1 MDSSRQQ
8 RLSATMGAVRE
19 LIVHD
24 LRAAGDGRAA
34 SARTLSMSLELLEV
48 LWAELRQLADEHERL
63 QRASAGGTGAGR

>member
-24 LRAAGDGRAA
+24 LRAAGDGHTV
-34 SARTLSMSLELLEV
+34 RTLSMALELLEV
-48 LWAELRQLADEHERL
+48 LWAEVRQLADEHERL
-63 QRASAGGTGAGR
+63 LRSAR